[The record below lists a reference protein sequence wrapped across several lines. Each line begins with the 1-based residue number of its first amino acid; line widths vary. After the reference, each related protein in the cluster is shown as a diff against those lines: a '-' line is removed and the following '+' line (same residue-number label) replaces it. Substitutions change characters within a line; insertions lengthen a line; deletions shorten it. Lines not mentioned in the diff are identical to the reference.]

1 MLRIRFDRD
10 DLVRVRFALWPLGE
24 TTLSAQAL
32 LRDDGES
39 LLGEWRQRARERL
52 TPAARPLLHLVPPQ
66 RHQLRTAA
74 ITIPDSDH
82 VTLQEELE
90 RLEAVSPEAVS
101 LDAVSPQA
109 PREAASP
116 ERGPRLTGEVLRAYH
131 AASIAEDWPRLLR
144 PLDVD
149 LAYRARQVLG
159 RGIGGAL
166 ATLHPTIRW
175 RSPFLEVNVRCYRD
189 SEVDLA
195 GRGLVLVHPAHDP
208 FAFFWGRDTAARPDA
223 AARGALAAVLGRTRA
238 AMLETIAMSG
248 GCGASELARGL
259 GIGLPAVARHLSVL
273 RGAGL
278 LASHRQGR
286 AVLHTLTDLG
296 TQLLRSAGAPAG
308 APGAQEGPDAA
319 YPPGSGTS
327 ALGSRQNVRSAACG
341 AMATTAS
348 RCARVMH
355 QTASAASISSGVT
368 ARDRCRPASTPSS
381 SSTCPASR
389 VIGSP
394 GRADTPALSTPT
406 PLAGAS
412 SAWAIAAAMGE
423 RQVLPPQTNSS
434 RRCPTRVAGT
444 PTGRRAASASTMLG

>member
-39 LLGEWRQRARERL
+39 LLGEWRQRARARL

-82 VTLQEELE
+82 VTLQEELK

-109 PREAASP
+109 AAREAASP
-116 ERGPRLTGEVLRAYH
+116 EGGPRLTGEVLRAYH

-144 PLDVD
+144 HLDVD

-189 SEVDLA
+189 GEVDLA
-195 GRGLVLVHPAHDP
+195 GRGLVLVPSVFVWPHPVFLRDRAGCPVLVYPAHDP
-208 FAFFWGRDTAARPDA
+208 FAFFWGRDAPARPDAAARRDA

-319 YPPGSGTS
+319 YPPSNPSGSG
-327 ALGSRQNVRSAACG
+327 
-341 AMATTAS
+341 
-348 RCARVMH
+348 
-355 QTASAASISSGVT
+355 
-368 ARDRCRPASTPSS
+368 
-381 SSTCPASR
+381 
-389 VIGSP
+389 
-394 GRADTPALSTPT
+394 
-406 PLAGAS
+406 
-412 SAWAIAAAMGE
+412 
-423 RQVLPPQTNSS
+423 
-434 RRCPTRVAGT
+434 
-444 PTGRRAASASTMLG
+444 